1 MDFDFTEEQRLL
13 DETVRRLIKGEYDF
27 EKRKTYLKSPAGFSK
42 ELWSRYAEI
51 GLLGLPFPESEGG
64 FGGSGVETMIVM
76 ENFGRGL
83 ALEPYLATV
92 VLAGGIVAAAGTA
105 QQKKAVLPEIAQGKL
120 MLAFAHGE
128 RQARYGLSDVETRA
142 HKDGKGYVLSGAKS
156 VVLHGES
163 ADRLVVSA
171 RTSGGAREEKGI
183 TLFLVDAKAKGVERR
198 GYPTIDGLRA
208 AEVRLDKV
216 SVGAD
221 AVLGKVDDGYPVI
234 AQAVDRAIAAL
245 AAEAVGI
252 METLNTLTLDY
263 LKTRKQ
269 FGVPIGSFQALQH
282 RMAEMVV
289 ELEQAKSMSILA
301 ALSADLGDV
310 KERRRVISGAK
321 VQIGQSGRFI
331 GQCSIQLHGG
341 MGMTEEYQAG
351 HYFKRLTM
359 IDQTFGDVDHHL
371 DRFAEVTLPT
381 T

>member
-1 MDFDFTEEQRLL
+1 MDFDFSEEQRML
-13 DETVRRLIKGEYDF
+13 DETVRRLVKDEYDF
-27 EKRKTYLKSPAGFSK
+27 EKRKTYLRSPRGFSK

-64 FGGSGVETMIVM
+64 FGGSAVETMIVM

-83 ALEPYLATV
+83 VLEPYLATV
-92 VLAGGIVAAAGTA
+92 VLGGGIIIGSGSAA
-105 QQKKAVLPEIAQGKL
+105 QKKAILPEIAQGKL

-142 HKDGKGYVLSGAKS
+142 RKDGLGYVLSGAKS

-171 RTSGGAREEKGI
+171 RSSGGPREAKGI
-183 TLFLVDAKAKGVERR
+183 TLFLVDATAKGVERR
-198 GYPTIDGLRA
+198 AYPTIDGLRA
-208 AEVRLDKV
+208 AEVTLDEV

-221 AVLGKVDDGYPVI
+221 AVLGKVDGGYPVI
-234 AQAVDRAIAAL
+234 EHAVDRAIAAL
-245 AAEAVGI
+245 AAESVGI
-252 METLNTLTLDY
+252 MDTLNSITLDY

-301 ALSADLGDV
+301 ALSADLTDA

-331 GQCSIQLHGG
+331 GQSSIQLHGG

-371 DRFAEVTLPT
+371 DRFAGVTLPKE
-381 T
+381 